1 MPLPHIV
8 QLLAMN
14 TPPLNHL
21 YILPKKYFCRK
32 GGFSG
37 SVKLYADKYCFEDI
51 MSNEFLMKPV
61 QSIKMV
67 GPHRAATLQKLGIF
81 TVQDLLY
88 HFPRRYEDRTRLT
101 PASACV
107 HGEVA
112 TVRGTVLAVQN
123 LKPKRSLT
131 ITKLAVHD
139 GFGIFYAVW
148 FNQPYI
154 KKNLTPG
161 KIIYITGKVDKS
173 YGTTQIMVEEYEID
187 DGQDKL
193 STGRLVPVYPL
204 TEHLNQRLLRF
215 MIKASLDELKNQVR
229 EILPEKIISKYN
241 LPALE
246 TALPAVHFP
255 NLEKDAV
262 RARKRFI
269 FEELFLFQLTLA
281 VRKRDISNSEKEHRY
296 LSGGK
301 LLDQFLKKLPFQ
313 LTASQIRVWE
323 EISRDL
329 DSARPMHRLLQGD
342 VGSGKTV
349 ISAMA
354 LIRAAESGLQGAL
367 MAPTEILAEQHYL
380 SMRDD
385 LSAIGVDIGL
395 LTGGT
400 RKKERERLLER
411 ISQGDL
417 KLLVGTHALIQE
429 DVSFQRLGLV
439 VVDEQHRFGVRQRAT
454 LGYKGNYPDTLVM
467 TATPI
472 PRTMALTLYG
482 DLDISIIDELPPGRN
497 PIKTY
502 AVLPGALAKVFTLI
516 SEQVYQGRQAYI
528 VCPLVEESEKIDLK
542 AAVDFAAK
550 LASVEFKDFRVG
562 LLHGRMKS
570 NEKEEIMSLF
580 RQGEI
585 KIVVT
590 TTVIE
595 VGMDIPNASVMVVMD
610 ADRFGLAQLHQLRGR
625 VGRSGH
631 QSYCILVTNP
641 KTEDGRARIRAMVRT
656 SDGFAL
662 AEEDLRLRGPG
673 DFHGTRQSG
682 LPEFKIAD
690 LLRDGKALEAAR
702 EEAQALVQDDPYF
715 KNNESRT
722 LYEEMKLRFDADH
735 DFIDS

>member
-1 MPLPHIV
+1 
-8 QLLAMN
+8 
-14 TPPLNHL
+14 
-21 YILPKKYFCRK
+21 
-32 GGFSG
+32 
-37 SVKLYADKYCFEDI
+37 
-51 MSNEFLMKPV
+51 
-61 QSIKMV
+61 
-67 GPHRAATLQKLGIF
+67 
-81 TVQDLLY
+81 
-88 HFPRRYEDRTRLT
+88 
-101 PASACV
+101 
-107 HGEVA
+107 
-112 TVRGTVLAVQN
+112 
-123 LKPKRSLT
+123 
-131 ITKLAVHD
+131 
-139 GFGIFYAVW
+139 
-148 FNQPYI
+148 
-154 KKNLTPG
+154 
-161 KIIYITGKVDKS
+161 
-173 YGTTQIMVEEYEID
+173 
-187 DGQDKL
+187 
-193 STGRLVPVYPL
+193 
-204 TEHLNQRLLRF
+204 
-215 MIKASLDELKNQVR
+215 
-229 EILPEKIISKYN
+229 
-241 LPALE
+241 
-246 TALPAVHFP
+246 
-255 NLEKDAV
+255 
-262 RARKRFI
+262 
-269 FEELFLFQLTLA
+269 
-281 VRKRDISNSEKEHRY
+281 
-296 LSGGK
+296 
-301 LLDQFLKKLPFQ
+301 
-313 LTASQIRVWE
+313 
-323 EISRDL
+323 
-329 DSARPMHRLLQGD
+329 MHRLLQGD

-349 ISAMA
+349 ISTMA

-380 SMRDD
+380 NMRDD
-385 LSAIGVDIGL
+385 LAAIGVDIGL

-400 RKKERERLLER
+400 RKKERERLLAR
-411 ISQGDL
+411 VSQGDL

-497 PIKTY
+497 PVKTY
-502 AVLPGALAKVFTLI
+502 AVLPGALAKVFSLI
-516 SEQVYQGRQAYI
+516 SEQVCQGRQAYI

-570 NEKEEIMSLF
+570 NEKEETMSLF

-595 VGMDIPNASVMVVMD
+595 VGVDIPNASVMVVMD

-702 EEAQALVQDDPYF
+702 EEAQVLVQEDPYF
-715 KNNESRT
+715 KNNESRA
-722 LYEEMKLRFDADH
+722 LYEEMKLRFDAGH
-735 DFIDS
+735 DYIGS